1 MNRSRSRLDQ
11 SRLDWSRLDRL
22 GITVHGGTIENAIT
36 NVTIR
41 AEEMDPHSEVK
52 NLSLKNPEIMQ
63 FYLKNSILTSS
74 MGFNF
79 EHIFFFA
86 KLGPYLH

>member
-1 MNRSRSRLDQ
+1 MNRSRSRLDQSRLDQ

-41 AEEMDPHSEVK
+41 AEEMDPHSEV
-52 NLSLKNPEIMQ
+52 
-63 FYLKNSILTSS
+63 
-74 MGFNF
+74 
-79 EHIFFFA
+79 
-86 KLGPYLH
+86 